1 MKRRL
6 QRAWY
11 ALTST
16 AEASNSQA
24 ATPVPAAPAVEV
36 FRLRGCRELLEQY
49 VDSLQIQSAIDV
61 IERSIPDSPGV
72 AFTHCRGLLETV
84 CRTILADRGVETDAN
99 PKPGWLMSQTL
110 RVLKLT
116 PDTFDGD
123 TAIESGVGDVLGGM
137 NRLMLGVVALRK
149 SQGVGPHGRD
159 ALEAVL
165 DADYAVITAHA
176 IDAAAA
182 LLYRLHR
189 KQSED
194 DPLKRMRFGDY
205 ADFDKWLDDR
215 NPDLIVDDIPIQA
228 SKTLYLLEFDE
239 YQQKLRVFLEDRPAA
254 DDDAGFEPGEVV
266 GEVADG

>member
-1 MKRRL
+1 M
-6 QRAWY
+6 
-11 ALTST
+11 TST
-16 AEASNSQA
+16 NSAAADQPAPSTKGPPAE
-24 ATPVPAAPAVEV
+24 EV

-49 VDSLQIQSAIDV
+49 TDSLQIQSAIDA

-84 CRTILADRGVETDAN
+84 CLTILADRGVETDAN
-99 PKPGWLMSQTL
+99 PKPAWLMSQTL

-123 TAIESGVGDVLGGM
+123 NAVESGVGDVLGGM
-137 NRLMLGVVALRK
+137 NRLMLGIVALRK

-176 IDAAAA
+176 VDAAAA

-189 KQSED
+189 KQAES

-205 ADFDKWLDDR
+205 SDFDKLLDEK
-215 NPDLIVDDIPIQA
+215 NSDLSVDVSFDISVEEIPLQA
-228 SKTLYLLEFDE
+228 SKALYQLEFSQ
-239 YQQKLRVFLEDRPAA
+239 YQQKLRAFLEDRPAA
-254 DDDAGFEPGEVV
+254 DDDSGFEPGEVIA
-266 GEVADG
+266 EEADE

>member
-1 MKRRL
+1 MNKL
-6 QRAWY
+6 QRVWQ

-16 AEASNSQA
+16 QDAPTGQPAPPVIASCS
-24 ATPVPAAPAVEV
+24 VDV
-36 FRLRGCRELLEQY
+36 FHLRGCRELLEQY
-49 VDSLQIQSAIDV
+49 ADSLQIQSAIEV
-61 IERSIPDSPGV
+61 IEGSIPDNPGV

-99 PKPGWLMSQTL
+99 PKPSWLMSQTL

-116 PDTFDGD
+116 PETFDGD
-123 TAIESGVGDVLGGM
+123 NAVEDGVGDVLGGM

-165 DADYAVITAHA
+165 DADYAVITANA
-176 IDAAAA
+176 VDAAAA

-189 KQSED
+189 KQTES

-205 ADFDKWLDDR
+205 PDFDNRLDDR
-215 NPDLIVDDIPIQA
+215 NPDISVEEIPLQA
-228 SKTLYLLEFDE
+228 SRALYMLEFDE
-239 YQQKLRVFLEDRPAA
+239 YQQKLRVFLDERPTADEDL
-254 DDDAGFEPGEVV
+254 GFEAGEMISE
-266 GEVADG
+266 GADE

>member
-1 MKRRL
+1 MKGRL
-6 QRAWY
+6 WRAWR

-16 AEASNSQA
+16 PDASNSQPAPPAFDA
-24 ATPVPAAPAVEV
+24 ASVSAL
-36 FRLRGCRELLEQY
+36 RLRGCRELLEEFA
-49 VDSLQIQSAIDV
+49 DSLQIQSAIDV
-61 IERSIPDSPGV
+61 IEGSIPDSPGV

-84 CRTILADRGVETDAN
+84 CRTILADRGVEVDSN

-123 TAIESGVGDVLGGM
+123 TAIERGVGDVLGGM

-176 IDAAAA
+176 VDSAAA

-189 KQSED
+189 KQSES

-205 ADFDKWLDDR
+205 TDFDKWLDDR
-215 NPDLIVDDIPIQA
+215 NPDLLVEDIPMQA
-228 SKTLYLLEFDE
+228 SKTLYYLEFDE
-239 YQQKLRVFLEDRPAA
+239 YQQKLRVFLENRPMAE
-254 DDDAGFEPGEVV
+254 DDAGFEPGEVV
-266 GEVADG
+266 VEDADG

>member
-1 MKRRL
+1 MNGRL
-6 QRAWY
+6 QRAWH

-16 AEASNSQA
+16 PEASSSRPAPPVFDA
-24 ATPVPAAPAVEV
+24 AAVEV
-36 FRLRGCRELLEQY
+36 FRLRGCRELLDQY
-49 VDSLQIQSAIDV
+49 ADSLQIQSAIDV
-61 IERSIPDSPGV
+61 IESSIPDSPGV

-123 TAIESGVGDVLGGM
+123 TAVESGVGDVLGGM

-176 IDAAAA
+176 VDAAAA

-189 KQSED
+189 KQAES

-205 ADFDKWLDDR
+205 ADFDKWLDDK
-215 NPDLIVDDIPIQA
+215 NPDLLVEDIPIQA
-228 SKTLYLLEFDE
+228 SKALYLLEFDE
-239 YQQKLRVFLEDRPAA
+239 YQQKLRVFLEDRPTAE
-254 DDDAGFEPGEVV
+254 DDVGFEPGEVV
-266 GEVADG
+266 AEDANG